1 MTLVSEPG
9 SIDDRATR
17 YADLPELCA
26 DRRTARL
33 GLAARSP
40 ERMGVKPTPGR
51 GLTMLDIAVG
61 SYGEVPDRPP
71 HRSMAPRGA
80 DVDPDTPDMGYLLN
94 RKTDVWAENVT
105 ELYEEAVAGSEATRH
120 PRGRSCRNCR
130 TTSSTPCAR
139 CA

>member
-1 MTLVSEPG
+1 
-9 SIDDRATR
+9 
-17 YADLPELCA
+17 
-26 DRRTARL
+26 
-33 GLAARSP
+33 
-40 ERMGVKPTPGR
+40 MGVKPTPGR

-71 HRSMAPRGA
+71 HRSMAPRDA

-120 PRGRSCRNCR
+120 PVVGVAGIAGRHR
-130 TTSSTPCAR
+130 AR
-139 CA
+139 AGASVHDAPPRSR